1 MKTLAC
7 KDTGMMECNWKGS
20 ASSEDELLTKVA
32 EHAKQQH
39 HLDLTLQVKAEARK
53 VIHEE

>member
-39 HLDLTLQVKAEARK
+39 HLDLTPQMKEEARK
-53 VIHEE
+53 VIHEG

>member
-7 KDTGMMECNWKGS
+7 KDTGMMNCNWKGS
-20 ASSEDELLTKVA
+20 AGSEDELLTKAV

-39 HLDLTLQVKAEARK
+39 HLDLTPQMKEEARK
-53 VIHEE
+53 VIHEG

>member
-7 KDTGMMECNWKGS
+7 KDTGMMECK
-20 ASSEDELLTKVA
+20 DELLTKAV

-39 HLDLTLQVKAEARK
+39 HLDLTPQMKEEARK
-53 VIHEE
+53 VIHEG